1 MHQYRL
7 GSTAQCEEGSPTGRS
22 RPWLKDSNKF
32 GVTAKVKW
40 EVLLSSWS
48 NVAPMHISSVNRG
61 LKISATFTQCE
72 WRNCSLLP
80 LGGVTPAA
88 STPEQRGR
96 RHTRMLEGGAEL
108 SDKWSGL
115 STGLRNESTGHA
127 LFCQLR
133 IQVLTKEKLRA
144 TSVLLKHYGKNY
156 LLYLVPCMSLHMRRQ
171 KAVFFLHLPHQI
183 TIQYNILPVKCSL
196 LKSFKNIVRLLLLT
210 LFYIHTDLGHLVTSL
225 LY

>member
-1 MHQYRL
+1 MCTKFRFGSYGTATDLATMHQYRL

-22 RPWLKDSNKF
+22 RPWLKDSNRF

-88 STPEQRGR
+88 FTPEQRGR
-96 RHTRMLEGGAEL
+96 RHIRMLEGGAEL

-133 IQVLTKEKLRA
+133 IQVLTKEKLRV

-156 LLYLVPCMSLHMRRQ
+156 LLYLVPCMSLWIWEGR
-171 KAVFFLHLPHQI
+171 KLFFLFF
-183 TIQYNILPVKCSL
+183 T
-196 LKSFKNIVRLLLLT
+196 F
-210 LFYIHTDLGHLVTSL
+210 HTKLQFNTTYCL
-225 LY
+225 